1 MRYRNTGVDFERFR
15 AFGGLNAPRLRRVML
30 DGDRPKAYVFAR
42 LSVCV
47 LLVAAFS
54 AMETQAF
61 PVGRRDVT
69 AGTTP
74 TACVSGAD
82 NFRFNSNRCRLVLDF
97 ESSIGVRPTMDFR
110 PEVFTLSQRTVSQIR
125 QVFKDYFPCVICH
138 SIFDQGFGSTVQKH
152 VGYGSLIPGHP
163 LQEPT
168 GTSGANRLN
177 RTAGTSDATATV
189 VEPSALEEKRLGVG
203 RVCCNQHPFD
213 AHVNTYYA
221 ALLFEFGNL
230 NLVAENQEPLLSCTL
245 EFGILPATVRQW
257 SSGFDGEKFTPKR
270 EALLCPVE
278 VTFPNDREDSLLEHS
293 KFPPFV
299 GLCRFVGSTH
309 GLTERT
315 RQLRRKSHL
324 SETDVIGLSQSV
336 RVQLLGL
343 ERNLGKPVG
352 GFQPTKKQVVSLLAS
367 NHFQLDCSYC
377 FHYHLR

>member
-1 MRYRNTGVDFERFR
+1 MRHHRTRIDVERFR

-30 DGDRPKAYVFAR
+30 DGDRPKANVFAR
-42 LSVCV
+42 LSVCI
-47 LLVAAFS
+47 LLVAAFP

-61 PVGRRDVT
+61 PVGCRDVA

-74 TACVSGAD
+74 TTCVSWAD

-110 PEVFTLSQRTVSQIR
+110 LEVFTLSQRTVSQIR

-189 VEPSALEEKRLGVG
+189 IEPSALEEERLGVG

-213 AHVNTYYA
+213 AHVNTDYA
-221 ALLFEFGNL
+221 ALLFEFRNL
-230 NLVAENQEPLLSCTL
+230 NFVAENQEPLLSCTL
-245 EFGILPATVRQW
+245 EFGILPSTVRKG
-257 SSGFDGEKFTPKR
+257 SSVVDGEKFAPKS
-270 EALLCPVE
+270 EALLCSVE
-278 VTFPNDREDSLLEHS
+278 ITLPNDRKHSLLEHS
-293 KFPPFV
+293 KFPPLVGLGCFV
-299 GLCRFVGSTH
+299 GGTH
-309 GLTERT
+309 GLAKRAS
-315 RQLRRKSHL
+315 QLRRNPHL
-324 SETDVIGLSQSV
+324 SESGVVGLSQPV
-336 RVQLLGL
+336 RVQFFGL
-343 ERNLGKPVG
+343 EGNPGKPIS
-352 GFQPTKKQVVSLLAS
+352 GFEPTEKDGISLLAS
-367 NHFQLDCSYC
+367 GHFQLDCSYC
-377 FHYHLR
+377 FHYYLR